1 MFLQRFGFP
10 DIESIPKLARESTT
24 FNSFYVYWKDQLF
37 ERVMRLFIWENTNE
51 VPAKEIEQR
60 LILAGHC
67 GIATDKKGELS
78 AFYGNFHGVTKY
90 YDEFTQYNVHCPVWT
105 ATKTIG
111 KDVVV
116 VNNNALRNPIYPLIH
131 EYAVLL
137 AHNDVSIVMQLVN
150 SRQKAVP
157 VAKYENQKKSIM
169 TYLGKLY
176 NGQLDAITDPAGI
189 GVDLVTI
196 NSTGT
201 EKVAELV
208 ATKERLLKDFYT
220 DIGVRSALEKKS
232 NAVESEVEAD
242 TPLLLLN
249 ISDMLAS
256 RQKAAEE
263 VNSMFGTNW
272 TVKVNPEIEIIRKGG
287 ESYEND
293 SEGNE

>member
-1 MFLQRFGFP
+1 MFLSRYGFP
-10 DIESIPKLARESTT
+10 DINEIPKLARESTT

-67 GIATDKKGELS
+67 GIAKDKRGELT
-78 AFYGNFHGVTKY
+78 AFYGKFTGVTKY

-111 KDVVV
+111 KDIVI
-116 VNNNALRNPIYPLIH
+116 VNNNAIRNPIYPLIH

-150 SRQKAVP
+150 SRQKGVP
-157 VAKYENQKKSIM
+157 IANYENQKKSIM

-176 NGQLDAITDPAGI
+176 NGQLDAITDPAGA
-189 GVDLVTI
+189 GVNYVSI

-201 EKVAELV
+201 ESVVDLV
-208 ATKERLLKDFYT
+208 QTKERLLKDFYT

-232 NAVESEVEAD
+232 NTVESEVEAD

-256 RQKAAEE
+256 RQKAADE
-263 VNSMFGTNW
+263 VNVMFGTNW
-272 TVKVNPEIEIIRKGG
+272 SVKKNPEIETDMLKDGDID
-287 ESYEND
+287 D
-293 SEGNE
+293 SETAL

>member
-10 DIESIPKLARESTT
+10 DIEAIPKLARESTT
-24 FNSFYVYWKDQLF
+24 FNAFYIYWKDQLF

-67 GIATDKKGELS
+67 GIATDKKGELT
-78 AFYGNFHGVTKY
+78 AFYGNFTGVTKY

-116 VNNNALRNPIYPLIH
+116 INNNAIRNPIYPLIH

-137 AHNDVSIVMQLVN
+137 AHNDVSIVMQFVN
-150 SRQKAVP
+150 SRQKAIP
-157 VAKYENQKKSIM
+157 IAKYENQKKSIM

-176 NGQLDAITDPAGI
+176 NGQLDAISDPGGAGVNYQPI
-189 GVDLVTI
+189 STAGVESITDLVQ
-196 NSTGT
+196 
-201 EKVAELV
+201 V
-208 ATKERLLKDFYT
+208 KERLLKQFYT
-220 DIGVRSALEKKS
+220 DIGVRTALEKRS

-249 ISDMLAS
+249 ISDMLSA
-256 RQKAAEE
+256 RQTAAEE
-263 VNSMFGTNW
+263 VNKMFGTNW
-272 TVKVNPEIEIIRKGG
+272 TVKLNPEIELIRKEGVSD
-287 ESYEND
+287 EENIERD
-293 SEGNE
+293 V